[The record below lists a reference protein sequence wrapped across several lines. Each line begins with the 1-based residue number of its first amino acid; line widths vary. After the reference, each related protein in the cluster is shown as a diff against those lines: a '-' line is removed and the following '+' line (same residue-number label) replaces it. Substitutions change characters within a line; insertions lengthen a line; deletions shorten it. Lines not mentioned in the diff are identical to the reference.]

1 MRSGYQ
7 RISIFGWIIIYKIN
21 IEMEEK
27 SNQSTPLRPQGERV
41 LSSNLVEMDVN
52 QFIQQIKSEKVWAE
66 SDHNSITIFKSDKM
80 RIVLIGMHEGAVL
93 KTHTANAIISVQV
106 IEGSIKFTADEQTI
120 ALEKGKMI
128 ALLEKI
134 DTIPTSV

>member
-1 MRSGYQ
+1 MG
-7 RISIFGWIIIYKIN
+7 
-21 IEMEEK
+21 EK

-80 RIVLIGMHEGAVL
+80 RIVLIGMHEGAAL

-106 IEGSIKFTADEQTI
+106 VEGSIKFTAYEQTI

-128 ALLEKI
+128 ALQEKI
-134 DTIPTSV
+134 PHSVFAIEDSFFLLTLAM

>member
-1 MRSGYQ
+1 MG
-7 RISIFGWIIIYKIN
+7 
-21 IEMEEK
+21 EK

-80 RIVLIGMHEGAVL
+80 RIVLIGMHKGATL

-106 IEGSIKFTADEQTI
+106 VEGLIKFTADEQTI
-120 ALEKGKMI
+120 ALENGRMI
-128 ALLEKI
+128 ALQEKI
-134 DTIPTSV
+134 PHSVSAVEDSFFLLTLAM